1 MFWSRWLGSRLS
13 AGTHTPPAAGYHGAA
28 ARSTTS
34 RRRRSTCQSLSDR
47 FKASRESH
55 FAVDPV
61 AVAPQAVLL
70 LKGSLGPNVLA

>member
-1 MFWSRWLGSRLS
+1 MYHMPVTILVSIVQVSF
-13 AGTHTPPAAGYHGAA
+13 AAPGVGRVKASSSEGLVPTIH
-28 ARSTTS
+28 RV
-34 RRRRSTCQSLSDR
+34 SLRDR

-70 LKGSLGPNVLA
+70 LQGSLGPNVLA